1 MFEVIVNIFQNFIV
15 RDKKKKKKLAFTLHK
30 LNVADVNHSQVQIY
44 IKQTLS
50 IP

>member
-15 RDKKKKKKLAFTLHK
+15 RDKNKKKKKLAFTLHK

-44 IKQTLS
+44 IKQT
-50 IP
+50 